1 MAKKTGG
8 RLPFQAMIAR
18 SVCIAHAIFD
28 ATLGPDLVIYA
39 QSREVKRI
47 LRVPEQIGLYIVQLV
62 HPLTYAQTILAP
74 PQTVGLYGHARA
86 HISEIGGAQGQGIPC
101 SFLHMIEDIE
111 DEDPLLSMRH
121 FCGIAAT
128 TPGVEGPVATD
139 AILEVSIFDVLE
151 PEKRYVA
158 PPQGGGGVGLR
169 AAPKTDPLK
178 FAALFA
184 PKKPA

>member
-1 MAKKTGG
+1 MARKTGG

-47 LRVPEQIGLYIVQLV
+47 MRVPEQIGMYVVQLV
-62 HPLTYAQTILAP
+62 HPLTYARTILAP
-74 PQTVGLYGHARA
+74 PETIGLYGHARA
-86 HISEIGGAQGQGIPC
+86 HISQVIGSIGQGVPC
-101 SFLHMIEDIE
+101 SFLHMFEDINN
-111 DEDPLLSMRH
+111 EDPLLSLRH
-121 FCGIAAT
+121 FLGIQST
-128 TPGVEGPVATD
+128 VPGLEGPEPTD

-151 PEKRYVA
+151 PGMRYA
-158 PPQGGGGVGLR
+158 EPEGGGGGVGLR
-169 AAPKTDPLK
+169 AAPQTDPLA
-178 FAALFA
+178 FAKVFG

>member
-1 MAKKTGG
+1 MARKTGG

-47 LRVPEQIGLYIVQLV
+47 MRVPEQIGLYVVQLV
-62 HPLTYAQTILAP
+62 HPLTYARTILAP
-74 PQTVGLYGHARA
+74 PQTIGLYGHARA
-86 HISEIGGAQGQGIPC
+86 HISQVGGVPC
-101 SFLHMIEDIE
+101 SFLHMFEDIN
-111 DEDPLLSMRH
+111 DEDPLLSLRH
-121 FCGIAAT
+121 FLGIQST
-128 TPGVEGPVATD
+128 VPGLEGPEPTD

-151 PEKRYVA
+151 PGMRYA
-158 PPQGGGGVGLR
+158 EPEGGGGGVRFR
-169 AAPKTDPLK
+169 AAPQTDPLA
-178 FAALFA
+178 FAMLFA